1 MYRYL
6 HKVLQMKILVALMNL
21 IAKTKVGQHQLR
33 LVEMNL
39 EKAKSRRDKKEW
51 MMKMMIDYS

>member
-1 MYRYL
+1 
-6 HKVLQMKILVALMNL
+6 MKILVALMNL